1 MWEVCSIL
9 SELYNIIHDRV
20 DRRVR
25 GSYTVQLV
33 EKGKEYIAR
42 KVGEEAIEVVIA
54 SLAESRERIIDE
66 IADLMYHLMVLM
78 AVSDISLDD
87 VCRELER
94 RRR

>member
-1 MWEVCSIL
+1 MCSIL